1 MIWAMMFTAFGILM
15 LISSDILEAL
25 GDSKLA
31 KSLASR
37 HTIISMIWFAL
48 AFAVILIEKAT
59 D

>member
-1 MIWAMMFTAFGILM
+1 MAWSMLFVVFGILM

-25 GDSKLA
+25 GDNKLA

-37 HTIISMIWFAL
+37 HTIVSMVWFAL
-48 AFAVILIEKAT
+48 ALAMLLIEKAT